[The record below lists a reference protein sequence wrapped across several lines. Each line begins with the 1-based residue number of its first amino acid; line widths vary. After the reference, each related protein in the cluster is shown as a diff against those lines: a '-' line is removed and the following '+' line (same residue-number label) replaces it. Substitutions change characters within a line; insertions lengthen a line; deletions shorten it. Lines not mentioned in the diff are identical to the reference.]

1 MQTDILLQEKLT
13 TFKNL
18 LNEKDRRLVLA
29 AEAKSLGR
37 GGLSKVS
44 KLSGISRVTLN
55 AGMKELEEN
64 LIYTP
69 VKSKNRKE
77 GGGRKKEIQKNVSLQ
92 KTIEEIVSPYTMGD
106 PIKPLLWTSKSLRKI
121 AEILKEQKIKISHKL
136 VGEILKNI
144 GYSLQSNR
152 KTDEGSTHIDR
163 DAQFEF
169 INKIAA
175 DFLASNNPVISV
187 DCKKKE
193 VLGNL
198 KNAGRDWAPKGKP
211 TEVKVYD
218 FIDKDLGKAIP
229 YGIYDIKNNEGWVS
243 VGINHDTASFAVASI
258 RSWWNEMGKEK
269 YKSDKLYITA
279 DGGGSNS
286 SRSRLWKVEL
296 QAFAN
301 ESGMEIT
308 VSHYPPGTSKWNK
321 IEHRLFSYISMNWK
335 SKPLINVQFVIDLIS
350 STTTIKGL
358 KVKAKL
364 DDTIYEKGIK
374 IKDEEFERLSIIR
387 DEFHGEW
394 NYIIRPNNVKNVNF
408 IS

>member
-1 MQTDILLQEKLT
+1 MQTDTLLQEKYNSLN
-13 TFKNL
+13 KL
-18 LNEKDRRLVLA
+18 LNEKDRRIVFA

-37 GGLSKVS
+37 GGFSKVS
-44 KLSGISRVTLN
+44 KLASISRVTLN
-55 AGMKELEEN
+55 AGLKELNED
-64 LIYTP
+64 LINVP
-69 VKSKNRKE
+69 LKSKNRKE
-77 GGGRKKEIQKNVSLQ
+77 GGGRKTETQKNESLV
-92 KTIEEIVSPYTMGD
+92 KDIEDIVSPYTMGD
-106 PIKPLLWTSKSLRKI
+106 PMKPLQWTSKSLRKI
-121 AEILKEQKIKISHKL
+121 AEILKEKNHKISHRV

-144 GYSLQSNR
+144 GYSLQCNR

-169 INKIAA
+169 INKVAT
-175 DFLASNNPVISV
+175 DFLSLNNPVISV

-198 KNAGRDWAPKGKP
+198 KNAGRDWNPKGKP

-218 FIDKDLGKAIP
+218 FIDKDLGKAVP
-229 YGIYDIKNNEGWVS
+229 YGVYDINNNEGWVS

-269 YKSDKLYITA
+269 YKGNKLYITA

-301 ESGMEIT
+301 EFNLEIT

-321 IEHRLFSYISMNWK
+321 IEHKLFSYISMNWK
-335 SKPLINVQFVIDLIS
+335 SKPLINIQFIIDLIS
-350 STTTIKGL
+350 STTTTKGL

-364 DDTIYEKGIK
+364 DDTFYEKGIK
-374 IKDEEFERLSIIR
+374 IKDDEFEKLSIIR
-387 DEFHGEW
+387 HEFHGEW
-394 NYIIRPNNVKNVNF
+394 NYIIQPHKF
-408 IS
+408 KT

>member
-1 MQTDILLQEKLT
+1 MQTDILLQEKYNS
-13 TFKNL
+13 FNNL
-18 LNEKDRRLVLA
+18 LNEKDRRIVLA

-37 GGLSKVS
+37 GGLIKVS

-55 AGMKELEEN
+55 SGLKELEKN
-64 LIYTP
+64 LANIP
-69 VKSKNRKE
+69 LKSKSRKV
-77 GGGRKKEIQKNVSLQ
+77 GGGRKKETEKNQTLQ
-92 KTIEEIVSPYTMGD
+92 KDLENIVSPYTMGD
-106 PIKPLLWTSKSLRKI
+106 PMKPLQWTSKSLRKI
-121 AEILKEQKIKISHKL
+121 AEVLESKGHKISHRL
-136 VGEILKNI
+136 VGEILKES

-152 KTDEGSTHIDR
+152 KTDEGSTQIDR

-169 INKIAA
+169 INKTASN
-175 DFLASNNPVISV
+175 FLALKDPVISV

-198 KNAGRDWAPKGKP
+198 KNAGRDWNPKGTP

-218 FIDKDLGKAIP
+218 FIDKDLGKAVP
-229 YGIYDIKNNEGWVS
+229 YGVYDISNNEGWVS

-269 YKSDKLYITA
+269 FKSDKLYITA

-301 ESGMEIT
+301 ETGLEIT
-308 VSHYPPGTSKWNK
+308 VSHYPPRTSKWNK
-321 IEHRLFSYISMNWK
+321 IEHKLFSYISMNWK
-335 SKPLINVQFVIDLIS
+335 AKPLLNVQFVIDLIS
-350 STTTIKGL
+350 STTTTKGL

-364 DDTIYEKGIK
+364 DGNMYEKGIK
-374 IKDEEFERLSIIR
+374 ISDKEFGQISIIR

-394 NYIIRPNNVKNVNF
+394 NYIIQPAKLNIVKV
-408 IS
+408 I

>member
-1 MQTDILLQEKLT
+1 MQTDILLEEKYK
-13 TFKNL
+13 FYNKL
-18 LNEKDRRLVLA
+18 LNEKDRRIVLA

-37 GGLSKVS
+37 GGFSKVS

-55 AGMKELEEN
+55 AGLKELASGLED
-64 LIYTP
+64 IP
-69 VKSKNRKE
+69 SKSKSRKS
-77 GGGRKKEIQKNVSLQ
+77 GGGRKKAIFKNELLQ
-92 KTIEEIVSPYTMGD
+92 NKLADIVSPHTMGD
-106 PIKPLLWTSKSLRKI
+106 PMKPLQWTSKSLRKI
-121 AEILKEQKIKISHKL
+121 SDELSKRGYTISHRLVGNILKE
-136 VGEILKNI
+136 I

-169 INKIAA
+169 INKIATR
-175 DFLASNNPVISV
+175 FLALNQPVISV

-198 KNAGRDWAPKGKP
+198 KNNGQDWNPKGKP

-218 FIDKDLGKAIP
+218 FIDKELGKAIP
-229 YGIYDIKNNEGWVS
+229 YGIYDLKNNEGWVS
-243 VGINHDTASFAVASI
+243 VGIDHDTASFAVASI
-258 RSWWNEMGKEK
+258 RSWWNEMGKERFISK
-269 YKSDKLYITA
+269 ALYITA

-301 ESGMEIT
+301 ETGLEIS

-321 IEHRLFSYISMNWK
+321 IEHKLFSYISMNWK
-335 SKPLINVQFVIDLIS
+335 AKPLINIQFVIDLIA
-350 STTTIKGL
+350 STTTNKGL

-364 DDTIYEKGIK
+364 DDRKYEKGIK
-374 IKDEEFERLSIIR
+374 VSNEAFDKLSIER

-394 NYIIRPNNVKNVNF
+394 NYVIKPNL
-408 IS
+408 

>member
-13 TFKNL
+13 TFNNL

-152 KTDEGSTHIDR
+152 RTDEGSTHIDR

-321 IEHRLFSYISMNWK
+321 IEHRLFSYISLNWK